1 VTFKFAGARAV
12 VCGYCKFVVART
24 DRGLTATGRMADL
37 LEIPTPLV
45 LHATGRWGGEPFE
58 VEGRVQMDR
67 AGAPG
72 APWQEIVIGFPMKGT
87 SSWVAYA
94 QGRWYTTSEAAL
106 PPQGAPAVASLAP
119 GRNVDLGP
127 HGHWVVQE
135 IGQRRV
141 VSGEG
146 SLPNVPAPGAV
157 TRYADISAAG
167 GRFGTIDYGDGSAAP
182 VLFLGRQFDPRELTL
197 DSGAPIEAPEA
208 KAAAVECPNCGGNL
222 PLMSQQAE
230 RIVCQYCGTASDVT
244 RGTLSALG
252 PSPRPPIQPAIA
264 MGTSAEVR
272 GARYIVCGFVIRS
285 CRVEGETYSW
295 REYLLFGGENVGY
308 RWLMEE
314 DGRWSFV
321 DPVETGDVMDSG
333 GHMAAWRG
341 AQYGLKQQVQA
352 RVDYVI
358 GEFYWKVEIGETV
371 TAAEFEGPG
380 GKLSRE
386 RSQTEVNYS
395 FVSPMAPAELAAFG
409 IAAPS
414 MPMFTGSS
422 SSGGGASKLL
432 STIIILIIICIV
444 ISVVM
449 GGACGGT
456 SGGGYGGSGWSK

>member
-1 VTFKFAGARAV
+1 
-12 VCGYCKFVVART
+12 
-24 DRGLTATGRMADL
+24 
-37 LEIPTPLV
+37 
-45 LHATGRWGGEPFE
+45 
-58 VEGRVQMDR
+58 
-67 AGAPG
+67 
-72 APWQEIVIGFPMKGT
+72 
-87 SSWVAYA
+87 
-94 QGRWYTTSEAAL
+94 
-106 PPQGAPAVASLAP
+106 
-119 GRNVDLGP
+119 
-127 HGHWVVQE
+127 
-135 IGQRRV
+135 
-141 VSGEG
+141 
-146 SLPNVPAPGAV
+146 
-157 TRYADISAAG
+157 
-167 GRFGTIDYGDGSAAP
+167 
-182 VLFLGRQFDPRELTL
+182 
-197 DSGAPIEAPEA
+197 
-208 KAAAVECPNCGGNL
+208 
-222 PLMSQQAE
+222 
-230 RIVCQYCGTASDVT
+230 
-244 RGTLSALG
+244 
-252 PSPRPPIQPAIA
+252 